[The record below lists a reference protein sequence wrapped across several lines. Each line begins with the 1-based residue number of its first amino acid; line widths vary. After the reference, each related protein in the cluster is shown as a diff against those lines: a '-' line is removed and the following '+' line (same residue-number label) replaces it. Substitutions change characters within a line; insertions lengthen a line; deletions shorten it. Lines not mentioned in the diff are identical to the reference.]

1 MLRRT
6 LKIAWYNRN
15 RYALTLLAIALA
27 VAFIVATLLLT
38 FSISNVGEPLTS
50 AYGDVDV
57 VVSGPEVAEAAG
69 PAGATIAPVDPEV
82 LASLTDAGFDV
93 VGLLDPYAQVLNAAG
108 DPAGQD
114 VASSNIAVPWLGDSP
129 LNAYTLSAGAA
140 PLDQASML
148 LDTTTA
154 QSAGLEIGDTVT
166 VITGLGANELTLT
179 GLVEFGGQNNAPY
192 KSTVMLL
199 ADNPVFDVVS
209 GVSGAG
215 YDRLL
220 VAGADVSTVA
230 GLVDSGLIV
239 QSGTAWAAAQAED
252 LNAFLGFF
260 EIFLVVFAAV
270 AIIVGSVIVANTF
283 TVSMAQ
289 RTQELALFRL
299 IGSTQRQLTGQVV
312 VEALILGIAGTFVGL
327 VLGVWGVGVLDSV
340 LDSAGFTIERNDSLA
355 PTALIVGVVVG
366 VGVTVASSILPARKA
381 SAVPPI
387 EALRTVDVEPAGASR
402 RRQIIGSV
410 GCGFGLVL
418 LGLGAIQGS
427 AIITGVGIFLLFVGL
442 YFMGETLIHLAGKAA
457 APLFNR
463 AGPPGLIASRNLSR
477 NASRTAAASSALM
490 IGVALVSFFTLMAST
505 IGEFT
510 SGDADTELT
519 ADVVVQGVGSFP
531 EASVTDAMVA
541 AIEGV
546 DGVETVVPVDVVA
559 VGDVTSAAQPD
570 GAGGGPG
577 GSGVGIVD
585 AGLLP
590 LVYDFNVL
598 DGSLDAINGSVAL
611 VAEDLANRL
620 DVVVGDTLTVQTQTG
635 PTPLEVGVIV
645 KSALPGLAAPS
656 IIVDQGG
663 RDPFGVDQPATYV
676 YVASDGDVS
685 DAVDDAI
692 DTPTINAL
700 GRDQFLDGLSSN
712 LDSILGLIYAL
723 LAVAIV
729 IALVGIANTVTLA
742 ISEREGEIAAV
753 RATGANRA
761 QVFWSLMSEFTLLA
775 AVGVLSG
782 LVLAYLAAL
791 GFFRAISD
799 GQIAWPNAD
808 PVTGIVIA
816 ALGVGAGAAAALL
829 PSRAASRR
837 DILDVLRAE

>member
-6 LKIAWYNRN
+6 LKIAWYNRS
-15 RYALTLLAIALA
+15 RYSLTLLAIALA
-27 VAFIVATLLLT
+27 VAFIVSTLLLT
-38 FSISNVGEPLTS
+38 FSISNVGEPLTA
-50 AYGDVDV
+50 AYDDVDV

-69 PAGATIAPVDPEV
+69 PAGATIAPVEPET
-82 LASLTDAGFDV
+82 LGALSDAGFEV
-93 VGLLDPYAQVLNAAG
+93 VGLSDPYAQVLTAAG

-114 VASSNIAVPWLGDSP
+114 VASANIAVPWLGDSP
-129 LNAYTLSAGAA
+129 LNTYSLGAGEA
-140 PLDQASML
+140 PVDVTSML
-148 LDTTTA
+148 LDSTTA
-154 QSAGLEIGDTVT
+154 ERAGLNIGDTVT
-166 VITGLGANELTLT
+166 VITGLGANEFTLT
-179 GLVEFGGQNNAPY
+179 GLAEFGGQSNAPY
-192 KSTVMLL
+192 QSTVMLSP
-199 ADNPVFDVVS
+199 DNAVFDIVD
-209 GVSGAG
+209 GVPGAG
-215 YDRLL
+215 YARLL
-220 VAGADVSTVA
+220 VAGADVDAVSALIDPT
-230 GLVDSGLIV
+230 LIV
-239 QSGTAWAAAQAED
+239 QTGTEWAEEQAED

-260 EIFLVVFAAV
+260 EIFLVVFAVV

-312 VEALILGIAGTFVGL
+312 IEALILGIAGTIAGL
-327 VLGVWGVGVLDSV
+327 VLGVWGVGILDSV
-340 LDSAGFTIERNDSLA
+340 LDAAGFAIERNNSLS
-355 PTALIVGVVVG
+355 PTALIIGVVVG
-366 VGVTVASSILPARKA
+366 VGVTVVSSILPARKA

-387 EALRTVDVEPAGASR
+387 EALRSVDVEPAGASR
-402 RRQIIGSV
+402 RRQVIGVV
-410 GCGFGLVL
+410 GCGLGIVL
-418 LGLGAIQGS
+418 LVFGAIQGN
-427 AIITGVGIFLLFVGL
+427 AAITGLGIFMLFVGL
-442 YFMGETLIHLAGKAA
+442 YFMGETLIHLAGRAA

-510 SGDADTELT
+510 SGDAEDELI

-531 EASVTDAMVA
+531 EATVTDSMVG

-559 VGDVTSAAQPD
+559 VGTVTSAAQPN
-570 GAGGGPG
+570 GSSGGPG
-577 GSGVGIVD
+577 GSGVGIVNAAD
-585 AGLLP
+585 LP
-590 LVYDFNVL
+590 LIYDFNVL
-598 DGSLDAINGSVAL
+598 DGSLDAITGNVVL
-611 VAEDLANRL
+611 VAEDIANRL
-620 DVVVGDTLTVQTQTG
+620 DVVIGDTITAGTQTG
-635 PTPLEVGVIV
+635 PVELEVGVIV

-656 IIVDQGG
+656 IIIDQAA
-663 RDPFGVDQPATYV
+663 REPFGADQPATYV
-676 YVASDGDVS
+676 YVVSDGDVS
-685 DAVDDAI
+685 DAIDSAI

-700 GRDQFLDGLSSN
+700 SRDEFLDGLSSN

-723 LAVAIV
+723 LAVAII

-775 AVGVLSG
+775 AVGVMSG
-782 LVLAYLAAL
+782 LALAYLAAL

-799 GQIAWPNAD
+799 GQISWPNAD
-808 PVTGIVIA
+808 PVTGLIIA